1 MHKYLTAASW
11 RRSRMAPSGFWH
23 LNPWG
28 RKGQIC
34 TIFLLSDDTFALMP
48 WLLKPY
54 SRRQLTREERIANY
68 RISRGRKVVE
78 NAFGILANRFR
89 VLLGTMEQRPKVVRD
104 IVLTCVVLTNM
115 LRTHQGGLDRA
126 PNPADDIVAISNEAV
141 VYMPDET
148 TGTLPRRQSFSETYW
163 KNLSFTLMHWLG
175 RRTGSEMW
183 RGNILRI
190 EEAGIY
196 QFFSGLPNY
205 SKNFYKS

>member
-1 MHKYLTAASW
+1 
-11 RRSRMAPSGFWH
+11 
-23 LNPWG
+23 
-28 RKGQIC
+28 
-34 TIFLLSDDTFALMP
+34 MP

-126 PNPADDIVAISNEAV
+126 PNPADDIVAIPNEAV

-148 TGTLPRRQSFSETYW
+148 TGTLPRRQSFSETY
-163 KNLSFTLMHWLG
+163 
-175 RRTGSEMW
+175 
-183 RGNILRI
+183 
-190 EEAGIY
+190 
-196 QFFSGLPNY
+196 
-205 SKNFYKS
+205 